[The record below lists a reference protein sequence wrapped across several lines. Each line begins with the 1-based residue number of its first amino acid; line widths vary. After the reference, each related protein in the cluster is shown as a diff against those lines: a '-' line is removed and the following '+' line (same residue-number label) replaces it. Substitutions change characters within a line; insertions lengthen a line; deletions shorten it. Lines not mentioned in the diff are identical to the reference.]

1 MKNWILF
8 IVTAVVVFLLGM
20 LTYSIMG
27 RKSESKYAYKP
38 KVEIEGIES
47 RDSVWGLNFPRQY

>member
-20 LTYSIMG
+20 LASSVIN
-27 RKSESKYAYKP
+27 RKNEAKFAYTP
-38 KVEIEGIES
+38 KVEISDNEP
-47 RDSVWGLNFPRQY
+47 RNDVWGKNFPVG